1 MLTLTPYSHTPSL
14 LFVAILSFPISHL
27 LFSPLIPSYCCLQ
40 TSSIPYLPCLCIS
53 LPPDDGSHTD
63 RDVSLYNLLLPQTVS
78 PISVITEIS
87 SSISICSPFPTFPPL
102 NMDVKELI
110 LYLFLYVYITY
121 FSFHSSPKI
130 PQTLLLLSTI
140 CGCLTTS
147 STSPSEIHS
156 HPLFLGQFFFSWWRK
171 LSVVT
176 VSVSSLSLPFIW
188 TGH

>member
-1 MLTLTPYSHTPSL
+1 MSHL
-14 LFVAILSFPISHL
+14 L
-27 LFSPLIPSYCCLQ
+27 LFSPLIPSHCCLQ
-40 TSSIPYLPCLCIS
+40 TSSVPYLPCLCIS
-53 LPPDDGSHTD
+53 LPPDHGSHTD

-130 PQTLLLLSTI
+130 PLLFSI
-140 CGCLTTS
+140 IRGCLTSFTS
-147 STSPSEIHS
+147 SSEIHS
-156 HPLFLGQFFFSWWRK
+156 HPLFLGQFFFIWWRK